1 MSDFS
6 DIQQNNQHPLG
17 ARRKIFSVN
26 ESEFIFLNKTSS
38 NAYTELSK
46 RINQASG
53 IFTLTGEAGI
63 GKSFL
68 LHKLENEAP
77 KNLIFICCYS
87 TNLDYENLIAVI
99 CDKLEINTTENY
111 LPTQLA
117 ELKQFLIANSQK
129 GINIVL
135 VIDDAHHL
143 GEDVLSQL
151 IALYNLELDGCAL
164 RLVLSGTP
172 MLELL
177 LEKVRNQ
184 HALSVD
190 ITQVR
195 LEPLAVEDIAAYVSR
210 QIKNSDIVDFESLFS
225 PTVIKKIARYTG
237 GIPRLINALCERALV
252 IAQLDGEK
260 SISIDSVSEAAN
272 ELMMQERD
280 PLISRK
286 VPPKNYDD
294 VLFDK
299 AVLDETVLDKT
310 VLDEGVLEETAL
322 DKTIFF
328 EKHQSIKLDNL
339 SGLDEINTS
348 DKAKEIVDGLLLPKE
363 NGKSLDQTVNDP
375 ILQSF
380 TDYPVATLSFTKS
393 NLNKVK
399 SPVNAGKLS
408 QKNTESRKDLVE
420 KIMEEELQ
428 DKVVA
433 GSRSTEYK
441 QEKKSLNLLHSNKIQ
456 FLSLVFFALL
466 AGLLGGLGSAYLF
479 NKAPDHTS
487 AAQPPSS
494 LQVPAPAALAPGPVI
509 SPAPNS
515 AQDYQAPA
523 SESKSDTNPSLSLS
537 TKVDAKQTAQAPVAA
552 TGIEPSQPS
561 PPPAS
566 AVHQR
571 DGSTESTPPPG
582 ADPAKI
588 SLKQDLSPPAQEKT
602 TPTLAPVIKP
612 KVDNQLIVFYMNK
625 GDSFLRRGDIV
636 SARLFYQEAVKLGYP
651 EAMAAVAKTY
661 DPAALANLG
670 VKGFRDDPAKAAEW
684 YLRAKAAGY
693 TEGDS
698 YQLQELRSK
707 MPESAE

>member
-1 MSDFS
+1 MNDFS

-38 NAYTELSK
+38 KAYIELSK

-53 IFTLTGEAGI
+53 IFILTGEAGI

-87 TNLDYENLIAVI
+87 TNLDYENLIAVV
-99 CDKLEINTTENY
+99 CDKLEINTTESY

-117 ELKQFLIANSQK
+117 QLKQFLIANSQK

-135 VIDDAHHL
+135 VVDDAHHL

-190 ITQVR
+190 IIQVR

-225 PTVIKKIARYTG
+225 PTVIEKIARYTG
-237 GIPRLINALCERALV
+237 GIPRLINALCERALM
-252 IAQLDGEK
+252 IAQLDGERTISLD
-260 SISIDSVSEAAN
+260 SISEAAN

-280 PLISRK
+280 QLISRK
-286 VPPKNYDD
+286 APPKNYDE

-310 VLDEGVLEETAL
+310 ALDEGILEETAL

-328 EKHQSIKLDNL
+328 EKHQSVKLENL
-339 SGLDEINTS
+339 SRLDEINAS
-348 DKAKEIVDGLLLPKE
+348 DKAKEIIDGLLLPKE

-393 NLNKVK
+393 NLNKAK
-399 SPVNAGKLS
+399 PPINSKKFS
-408 QKNTESRKDLVE
+408 QKNAGSRKDLVE

-428 DKVVA
+428 DKIVA
-433 GSRSTEYK
+433 ATRWTEYK
-441 QEKKSLNLLHSNKIQ
+441 KEIKSLNLLHSNKIQ

-479 NKAPDHTS
+479 NKAPDQTS
-487 AAQPPSS
+487 AVQSPSS
-494 LQVPAPAALAPGPVI
+494 LQAPAPAAVTPSPAI
-509 SPAPNS
+509 SPTPDS
-515 AQDYQAPA
+515 AQDHQAAA
-523 SESKSDTNPSLSLS
+523 SESKADINPSLTSS
-537 TKVDAKQTAQAPVAA
+537 TKADPKQVAGIPAAAAGVDA
-552 TGIEPSQPS
+552 SQPS
-561 PPPAS
+561 SPPAS
-566 AVHQR
+566 AAHQR
-571 DGSTESTPPPG
+571 DGSTESTPPSG

-588 SLKQDLSPPAQEKT
+588 SLKQDLSPPVQEMP
-602 TPTLAPVIKP
+602 TPALAPVIKTET
-612 KVDNQLIVFYMNK
+612 DQQLIVFYMSK
-625 GDSFLRRGDIV
+625 GDSLLRRGDIV
-636 SARLFYQEAVKLGYP
+636 SARLFYQEAVRLGYP

-661 DPAALANLG
+661 DPTVLANLG
-670 VKGFRDDPAKAAEW
+670 IKGFRDDSAKAAEW
-684 YLRAKAAGY
+684 YLRAKEAGY
-693 TEGDS
+693 TEGAS
-698 YQLQELRSK
+698 YQLQELRNK
-707 MPESAE
+707 TPESAE